1 MENIKI
7 TWETIGQL
15 GVVMAAIVGI
25 IKSYQF
31 LRSQTSVAKLEETV
45 KKNTENLDKDFKR
58 LERIDTRID
67 DIEQKLLQ
75 QREDT
80 NEELD
85 KINEGINILGSSMA
99 SLINHTI
106 DGSGVDKMRE
116 ERDKLFGFFIKRE

>member
-75 QREDT
+75 QRKDT

-106 DGSGVDKMRE
+106 DGNGVDKMRE
-116 ERDKLFGFFIKRE
+116 ERDKLFDFFIKRE